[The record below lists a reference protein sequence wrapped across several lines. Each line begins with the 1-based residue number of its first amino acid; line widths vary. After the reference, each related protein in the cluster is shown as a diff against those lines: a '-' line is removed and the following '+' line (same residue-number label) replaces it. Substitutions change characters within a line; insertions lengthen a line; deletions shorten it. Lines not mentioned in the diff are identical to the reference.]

1 MCFKMLKKIILLLF
15 LTFNIYSQEYK
26 INLEH
31 IKTTDQ
37 VLSGSIDGKYD
48 ITIYLKL
55 ASFSED
61 HSGVYS
67 VKGWYH
73 YNKIKKNIPIVGI
86 YNFSNGLTLYSL
98 KDKLLEKKII
108 SFDVPGHSVWDK
120 IDYINSISDF
130 DEKLIV
136 SNDENN
142 NKWVNK
148 TKELKLKIYDFLE
161 NPIAK
166 KFCFLR
172 LDKNTVIN
180 LAAFSIDYSNLKII
194 NSTKNKLETK
204 VLLKY
209 EIGGN
214 PNVQGM
220 CGGATDFGYI
230 IVSFNSKSDLNYIE
244 NLEIEN
250 CRGFIYGEALL
261 SNDKSKLKFKIK
273 NSSEDKVVETKII
286 IDTNLISFIKEK

>member
-1 MCFKMLKKIILLLF
+1 MF

-31 IKTTDQ
+31 ITTNEQ
-37 VLSGSIDGKYD
+37 VLSGTIDGKYD

-55 ASFSED
+55 VSFSDD

-73 YNKIKKNIPIVGI
+73 YNKLKKNIPIVGI
-86 YNFSNGLTLYSL
+86 YDFSNGLTLYSL
-98 KDKLLEKKII
+98 GDKLLEKKII
-108 SFDVPGHSVWDK
+108 SFDVPGPSVWDK

-142 NKWVNK
+142 NKWTNK
-148 TKELKLKIYDFLE
+148 TKELKLKVYDFLE
-161 NPIAK
+161 NIIAK

-180 LAAFSIDYSNLKII
+180 LADYSIDYSNLKII
-194 NSTKNKLETK
+194 SSSKNKLETK

-214 PNVQGM
+214 SNIQGM

-230 IVSFNSKSDLNYIE
+230 ILSFDSKNNLNYIE
-244 NLEIEN
+244 KLEIEN
-250 CRGFIYGEALL
+250 CRGFIYSEALA

-273 NSSEDKVVETKII
+273 NSSEDKVIETHII
-286 IDTNLISFIKEK
+286 VDTSTISFTKEK